1 MLPPPFFFPIRF
13 PLYPKGGEKLQ
24 FEYGV
29 YLLNKNI
36 AQVGTLE
43 IIFFYYYLYLFSA
56 WCQYDVSVHMLSCD
70 AALCG
75 ENL

>member
-1 MLPPPFFFPIRF
+1 MLFFFFSPIRF

-36 AQVGTLE
+36 AQVGTLR
-43 IIFFYYYLYLFSA
+43 FYF
-56 WCQYDVSVHMLSCD
+56 
-70 AALCG
+70 
-75 ENL
+75 

>member
-1 MLPPPFFFPIRF
+1 MLFFPIRF

-36 AQVGTLE
+36 AQVGTLR
-43 IIFFYYYLYLFSA
+43 FYY
-56 WCQYDVSVHMLSCD
+56 
-70 AALCG
+70 
-75 ENL
+75 